1 LDIISQK
8 EFNKKIRDLLQL
20 GINDDCNPKRF
31 ISINRLNL
39 YLLYSQSIK
48 YFKSFNKSIDK
59 DAFKCWDS
67 IFNNMVDDY
76 NYTNLYFYSGHK
88 LPDIGDPVSC
98 LNDNYTYLLAL
109 LTYDIYD
116 NSTKIEDKISYFTSK
131 TKSNLGICLWE
142 ECNNYIS
149 QNLINNI
156 DQVFK
161 NNIMKIYNI
170 KDLKINWNH
179 HKIKDEKNKLSV
191 CMKLFISLLIIYM
204 IAFIVLKI
212 LVKYSSIKKKVFEG
226 KMRKREKK
234 DYLKLEES
242 NIIKEEENEDDVNEE
257 EEEEKEELEEKDK
270 IDAKK
275 NKKKR
280 PKSKSNVDE
289 NKSDEEEENEDEED
303 EYDEDNDDES
313 KISNDSL
320 FKKDIEQSK
329 IRYIENNLN
338 KMAKNKTAQVDFDDP
353 GDESNSKKKS
363 LINSVKKKNQLS
375 NFIITLY
382 NFNHSFLKLIR
393 VKTLTGFKNKIYS
406 NKGLEMITGL
416 RTFCLVLITLNI
428 CFRLFVESPAMRQ
441 LNYTFIQDF
450 LFGSIKFSSFGM
462 YYWVYLDG
470 LVYTFK
476 LMHFVKND
484 KSFDNFVKF
493 MINLLPK
500 IFIFLFIFYGVY
512 FLQRDIGIMEVS
524 SMVFEQYVENE
535 YNYKCLSNPLYLLF
549 PFFNPVSYEKTK
561 FVNNYFNN
569 CYQFSY
575 LIINEFYCILI
586 FFAMFYYLYK
596 YKSKKLDI
604 IVSLG
609 VLANILIMNFIPYF
623 YEGVKDE
630 KYYLLKYILGETF
643 SLRYPH
649 NMFNIFFIGVFSGL
663 IYYYNSFSVN
673 DINSF
678 LAEDYL
684 PFQYLY
690 YLMQLLFK
698 SNWIIKT
705 FLILFNLGVI
715 IIDCLIYYILQTQHK
730 DQQILYE
737 FTGLLK
743 IFYLYETPI
752 VIMCTSVLLII
763 LLMAED
769 KYQIKMFLGSRIF
782 YIMEKISF
790 SYVCLIQI
798 LCLLFLSSSNNHGEI
813 WTFIFFFNIMF
824 FEFFLGIIVSF
835 VFTFAF
841 ELPVKVVANILR
853 GKEMNE
859 KKLKEL

>member
-1 LDIISQK
+1 
-8 EFNKKIRDLLQL
+8 
-20 GINDDCNPKRF
+20 
-31 ISINRLNL
+31 
-39 YLLYSQSIK
+39 
-48 YFKSFNKSIDK
+48 
-59 DAFKCWDS
+59 
-67 IFNNMVDDY
+67 
-76 NYTNLYFYSGHK
+76 
-88 LPDIGDPVSC
+88 
-98 LNDNYTYLLAL
+98 
-109 LTYDIYD
+109 
-116 NSTKIEDKISYFTSK
+116 
-131 TKSNLGICLWE
+131 
-142 ECNNYIS
+142 
-149 QNLINNI
+149 
-156 DQVFK
+156 
-161 NNIMKIYNI
+161 
-170 KDLKINWNH
+170 
-179 HKIKDEKNKLSV
+179 
-191 CMKLFISLLIIYM
+191 
-204 IAFIVLKI
+204 
-212 LVKYSSIKKKVFEG
+212 
-226 KMRKREKK
+226 
-234 DYLKLEES
+234 
-242 NIIKEEENEDDVNEE
+242 
-257 EEEEKEELEEKDK
+257 
-270 IDAKK
+270 
-275 NKKKR
+275 
-280 PKSKSNVDE
+280 
-289 NKSDEEEENEDEED
+289 
-303 EYDEDNDDES
+303 
-313 KISNDSL
+313 
-320 FKKDIEQSK
+320 
-329 IRYIENNLN
+329 
-338 KMAKNKTAQVDFDDP
+338 
-353 GDESNSKKKS
+353 
-363 LINSVKKKNQLS
+363 
-375 NFIITLY
+375 
-382 NFNHSFLKLIR
+382 
-393 VKTLTGFKNKIYS
+393 
-406 NKGLEMITGL
+406 
-416 RTFCLVLITLNI
+416 
-428 CFRLFVESPAMRQ
+428 
-441 LNYTFIQDF
+441 
-450 LFGSIKFSSFGM
+450 M

-604 IVSLG
+604 FVSLG

-663 IYYYNSFSVN
+663 IYYYNSYLVN

-684 PFQYLY
+684 PFQYLSN
-690 YLMQLLFK
+690 LMRILYK
-698 SNWIIKT
+698 CNWFIKT
-705 FLILFNLGVI
+705 FLILFNLGI
-715 IIDCLIYYILQTQHK
+715 IIVDCSIYYILQIEDK
-730 DQQILYE
+730 NQQILFK

-752 VIMCTSVLLII
+752 IILCTSVLLIF

-769 KYQIKMFLGSRIF
+769 KYQIKSFLGSKIF

-798 LCLLFLSSSNNHGEI
+798 LCLLFLSSSNYHGEI
-813 WTFIFFFNIMF
+813 WTFVFFFNIMF
-824 FEFFLGIIVSF
+824 FEFVLGIILSF
-835 VFTFAF
+835 IFTLAF
-841 ELPVKVVANILR
+841 ELPVKIVANILR

-859 KKLKEL
+859 KKIEKTII

>member
-1 LDIISQK
+1 
-8 EFNKKIRDLLQL
+8 
-20 GINDDCNPKRF
+20 
-31 ISINRLNL
+31 
-39 YLLYSQSIK
+39 
-48 YFKSFNKSIDK
+48 
-59 DAFKCWDS
+59 
-67 IFNNMVDDY
+67 
-76 NYTNLYFYSGHK
+76 
-88 LPDIGDPVSC
+88 
-98 LNDNYTYLLAL
+98 
-109 LTYDIYD
+109 
-116 NSTKIEDKISYFTSK
+116 
-131 TKSNLGICLWE
+131 
-142 ECNNYIS
+142 
-149 QNLINNI
+149 
-156 DQVFK
+156 
-161 NNIMKIYNI
+161 
-170 KDLKINWNH
+170 
-179 HKIKDEKNKLSV
+179 
-191 CMKLFISLLIIYM
+191 
-204 IAFIVLKI
+204 
-212 LVKYSSIKKKVFEG
+212 
-226 KMRKREKK
+226 
-234 DYLKLEES
+234 
-242 NIIKEEENEDDVNEE
+242 
-257 EEEEKEELEEKDK
+257 
-270 IDAKK
+270 
-275 NKKKR
+275 
-280 PKSKSNVDE
+280 
-289 NKSDEEEENEDEED
+289 
-303 EYDEDNDDES
+303 
-313 KISNDSL
+313 
-320 FKKDIEQSK
+320 
-329 IRYIENNLN
+329 
-338 KMAKNKTAQVDFDDP
+338 
-353 GDESNSKKKS
+353 
-363 LINSVKKKNQLS
+363 
-375 NFIITLY
+375 
-382 NFNHSFLKLIR
+382 
-393 VKTLTGFKNKIYS
+393 
-406 NKGLEMITGL
+406 
-416 RTFCLVLITLNI
+416 VLITLNI

-441 LNYTFIQDF
+441 LNFTFIQSF

-484 KSFDNFVKF
+484 KSFGNFVKF
-493 MINLLPK
+493 MYNLLPK

-512 FLQRDIGIMEVS
+512 FLQRDVGRMEVS

-549 PFFNPVSYEKTK
+549 PFFYPISYGKTK
-561 FVNNYFNN
+561 LVNNYFNN

-604 IVSLG
+604 IVSLA

-630 KYYLLKYILGETF
+630 KYYLLKYVIGETF

-649 NMFNIFFIGVFSGL
+649 NMFNIFFIGVFTGL

-690 YLMQLLFK
+690 NLMQLLFK
-698 SNWIIKT
+698 SNWLIKT
-705 FLILFNLGVI
+705 FLIIFNLGFI
-715 IIDCLIYYILQTQHK
+715 IVDCLIYYILQKKYK

-752 VIMCTSVLLII
+752 VIMCTSVLLIF

-769 KYQIKMFLGSRIF
+769 KYQVKSFLGSRIF

-798 LCLLFLSSSNNHGEI
+798 LCLLFLSSSNTHGEI
-813 WTFIFFFNIMF
+813 WTFVFFFNIMF

-835 VFTFAF
+835 VFTLAF
-841 ELPVKVVANILR
+841 ELPVKIVANILR